1 MNVLEEIDR
10 VLQLEIDTLVN
21 LRKCIDDSYA
31 KAIDIFFQCTGKV
44 VVIGMGKSGIIAQKI
59 AATMTSTGTPAISLH
74 PGDGLHGDVGVIQGN
89 DSVLAISKSGETEE
103 VLHLLPYLKQVGAPL
118 ICLTANPKSSLANQS
133 DVVLHTPITEE
144 ACPLNLAP
152 TSSTTAALVAGDAL
166 AMALMKK
173 RGLTPEEFALFH
185 PGGQLGRRLLLT
197 VGDTMRAGEENP
209 TITTSISVRDMLYEM
224 SRKRCGAVSVI
235 DGNGKLLGL
244 ITDCDVRDKLE
255 ESTDIFQ
262 LEITDIMNQNPTS
275 IFSDDK
281 AAMALHIMEN
291 RDKPFV
297 VLPVLERASGR
308 VVGMVH
314 VHDLVSK
321 GL

>member
-1 MNVLEEIDR
+1 MSMLEEIDR
-10 VLQLEIDTLVN
+10 VLQLEIDALVN
-21 LRKCIDDSYA
+21 LRKSIDSSYD
-31 KAIDIFFQCTGKV
+31 KAVELLFQCTGKV

-59 AATMTSTGTPAISLH
+59 AATMASTGTPAISLH
-74 PGDGLHGDVGVIQGN
+74 PSDGLHGNVGVIQSS

-103 VLHLLPYLKQVGAPL
+103 VLYLLPYLKQIGAPM
-118 ICLTANPKSSLANQS
+118 ICITANPQSTLAKQS
-133 DVVLHTPITEE
+133 DVTLHTPITEE

-173 RGLTPEEFALFH
+173 RGLTPEQFARFH
-185 PGGQLGRRLLLT
+185 PGGQLGKRLLLT
-197 VGDTMRAGEENP
+197 VGDIMRAGEANP
-209 TITTSISVRDMLYEM
+209 AVTVSISVRDMLYEM
-224 SRKRCGAVSVI
+224 SSKRCGAVSVI
-235 DGNGKLLGL
+235 DSDGGLLGL
-244 ITDCDVRDKLE
+244 ITDYDVRQKLE
-255 ESTDIFQ
+255 
-262 LEITDIMNQNPTS
+262 EITDIFDLTVMDIMNENPTC
-275 IFSDDK
+275 IFEDDK
-281 AAMALHIMEN
+281 AATALSLMEN

-297 VLPVLERASGR
+297 VLPVLERTNNR

>member
-1 MNVLEEIDR
+1 MSLLEEIDR

-21 LRKCIDDSYA
+21 LRKCIDESYI
-31 KAIDIFFQCTGKV
+31 KAVDTFFACSGKV

-59 AATMTSTGTPAISLH
+59 AATMASTGTPAIALH
-74 PGDGLHGDVGVIQGN
+74 PGDGLHGDVGVIQGT
-89 DSVLAISKSGETEE
+89 DTVLAISKSGETEE
-103 VLHLLPYLKQVGAPL
+103 VLHLLPYLKQIGTP
-118 ICLTANPKSSLANQS
+118 ITCITANPNSSLASQS

-166 AMALMKK
+166 SIALMKK
-173 RGLTPEEFALFH
+173 RGLTPEEFAHFH
-185 PGGQLGRRLLLT
+185 PGGQLGRRLLLS
-197 VGDTMRAGEENP
+197 VADTMRSGDENP
-209 TITTSISVRDMLYEM
+209 TVTASIPIRDMLYEM
-224 SRKRCGAVSVI
+224 SSKRCGAVSVI
-235 DGNGKLLGL
+235 DDDGGLLGL
-244 ITDCDVRDKLE
+244 ITDYDVRRKLE
-255 ESTDIFQ
+255 ESTDIFE
-262 LEITDIMNQNPTS
+262 LAITDIMNSNPTT
-275 IFSDDK
+275 IFEDDK
-281 AAMALHIMEN
+281 AAIALNLMED

-297 VLPVLERASGR
+297 VLPVLERATSR

>member
-1 MNVLEEIDR
+1 MRALEEIDR
-10 VLQLEIDTLVN
+10 VLRLEIDTLVN
-21 LRKCIDDSYA
+21 LRKCVDGSYA
-31 KAIDIFFQCTGKV
+31 NAIDIFSRCTGKV

-103 VLHLLPYLKQVGAPL
+103 VLRLLPYLKQVGAPL
-118 ICLTANPKSSLANQS
+118 ICLTANPKSDLANQS
-133 DVVLHTPITEE
+133 DIVLHTPITEE

-173 RGLTPEEFALFH
+173 RGLTPDEFALFH

-209 TITTSISVRDMLYEM
+209 TVTASISVRDMLYEM

-235 DGNGKLLGL
+235 DGDGKLLGL
-244 ITDCDVRDKLE
+244 ITDYDVRHKLE
-255 ESTDIFQ
+255 ESTDIFH
-262 LEITDIMNQNPTS
+262 LAIVDIMNPNPIS

-281 AAMALHIMEN
+281 AAKALNIMED

-297 VLPVLERASGR
+297 VLPVLERATSR